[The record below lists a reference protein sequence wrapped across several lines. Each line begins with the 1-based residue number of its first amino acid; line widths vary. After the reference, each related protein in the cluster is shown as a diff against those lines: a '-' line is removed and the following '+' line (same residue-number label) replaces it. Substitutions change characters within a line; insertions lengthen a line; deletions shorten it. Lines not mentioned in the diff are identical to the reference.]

1 MNAEKYKSMDI
12 TQAILSDAD
21 DILLLQKLAFRMEA
35 ERYNDYDIPP
45 LRQTI
50 GELKAQFS
58 THVILKATLDGEIVG
73 TVRAYE
79 KDGTCYI
86 GRLAVM
92 PELQNRG
99 IGTAL
104 MIEIEKRFSPTR
116 FELFVGAKSENN
128 IHLYAKLGY
137 TTFNKGGECCGSV
150 ETLFMEKWNQE
161 NHERASPG

>member
-1 MNAEKYKSMDI
+1 MEI
-12 TQAILSDAD
+12 TQALLSDAQ
-21 DILLLQKLAFRMEA
+21 DILTLQKLAFRMEA

-45 LRQTI
+45 LRQTVE
-50 GELKAQFS
+50 ELSAQFN
-58 THVILKATLDGEIVG
+58 THVILKAAVDGEVVG

-86 GRLAVM
+86 GRLAVR

-104 MIEIEKRFSPTR
+104 MSEIEKRFIPTR

-128 IHLYAKLGY
+128 IHLYTKLGY

-150 ETLFMEKWNQE
+150 ETLFMEKWVKE
-161 NHERASPG
+161 NRQRTSLD